1 MEKPEF
7 AAPSLANAYA
17 VFWYENGRLL
27 VRGFKTQAEAMAV
40 YDLIVDQHEAT
51 RPRWQRPIRV
61 YLAWILAGY
70 EDNER

>member
-7 AAPSLANAYA
+7 AAPSLENEYA

-27 VRGFKTQAEAMAV
+27 VRGFATQAEAMAV
-40 YDLIVDQHEAT
+40 YDLIVDQHEAL
-51 RPRWQRPIRV
+51 RPKLRKPIRV